1 MDWREDL
8 RNTIRLEAV
17 RAVGRLAM
25 PRVGL
30 ISSYNETEGPHTV
43 KVTFPEDTDANG
55 VPLETG
61 WIPNAPLW
69 SGQGWGLFAAPV
81 VGSQVVVNY
90 IGGNPDCGY
99 VACHL
104 ASRVS
109 ATPSVPSGELWLVHQ
124 SGSFIKLTNDGAV
137 NVQNQFGVFLR
148 LASTGE
154 AVLQDQAGSYLA
166 LTNDGNALLSVAN
179 DLKVTGGIEIYSGTP
194 QAFQIGSHNH
204 TQPND
209 SHGDTEQPTS
219 APVAGS

>member
-1 MDWREDL
+1 MDWREDM

-17 RAVGRLAM
+17 RAAGRLAM

-43 KVTFPEDTDANG
+43 KVTFPEDMDANG
-55 VPLETG
+55 VQLETG

-109 ATPSVPSGELWLVHQ
+109 AAPSVPSGEMWLVHQ
-124 SGSFIKLTNDGAV
+124 SGSFIKLTNDGM
-137 NVQNQFGVFLR
+137 L
-148 LASTGE
+148 T
-154 AVLQDQAGSYLA
+154 LQDPAGSSLQF
-166 LTNDGNALLSVAN
+166 TNDGNALFTLTT
-179 DLKVTGGIEIYSGTP
+179 LRVTGDVFASYGDKNISLVLHEHA
-194 QAFQIGSHNH
+194 QADDG
-204 TQPND
+204 
-209 SHGDTEQPTS
+209 HGDAEQNTTS
-219 APVAGS
+219 PIPNTYGT